1 MRSRFQFDN
10 FNSVKTV
17 PKNHAVVV
25 SFSKRLGLLGDS
37 VSNLAV
43 KIIKNNFLAQ
53 WIPTDLKLFILIQ
66 AK

>member
-17 PKNHAVVV
+17 PKKHAVVV
-25 SFSKRLGLLGDS
+25 SLSKWLGLPGDS

-43 KIIKNNFLAQ
+43 KIIKNNFPAQ

>member
-17 PKNHAVVV
+17 PKNHEVVV
-25 SFSKRLGLLGDS
+25 SVSKWLGLLGDS

-53 WIPTDLKLFILIQ
+53 WIPTELKLFILIQ

>member
-17 PKNHAVVV
+17 PKKHEVVV
-25 SFSKRLGLLGDS
+25 SFSKWLGLPGDS

-43 KIIKNNFLAQ
+43 KIIKNNFPAQ

>member
-25 SFSKRLGLLGDS
+25 SFSKWLGLLGDS

-43 KIIKNNFLAQ
+43 KIIKNNFPAQ
-53 WIPTDLKLFILIQ
+53 WIPTDSKLFILIQ